1 MDGCRRRT
9 RVKQENISTFTF
21 PVISRIVVRVKRLG
35 QRRSKDADMLQLH
48 CFVDNDADHVFLR
61 HMHQHMHQPR
71 GERMDERMDERRDG
85 RTSSSTK
92 RVLHSKLRFFIKAL
106 CCICISL
113 LCWSLA
119 SASLYNC

>member
-1 MDGCRRRT
+1 MDGWMDGWRRRT
-9 RVKQENISTFTF
+9 RVKQENISTFTL
-21 PVISRIVVRVKRLG
+21 ISRIVVRVKRLG

-61 HMHQHMHQPR
+61 HMHQHMHQTR
-71 GERMDERMDERRDG
+71 GERMDERRDG

-106 CCICISL
+106 CCISISL
-113 LCWSLA
+113 LSWSLA